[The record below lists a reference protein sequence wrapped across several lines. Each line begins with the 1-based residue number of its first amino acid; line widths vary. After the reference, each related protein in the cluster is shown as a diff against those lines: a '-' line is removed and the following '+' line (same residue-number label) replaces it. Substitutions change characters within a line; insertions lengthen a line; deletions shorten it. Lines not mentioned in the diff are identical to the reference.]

1 MMCSLWGRLPG
12 VCGGASRPHL
22 QLLCPS
28 LGLPTPATKHLP
40 STPATH
46 THHGIKRTFC
56 TNFYSSSPLSEF
68 GAAREG
74 RGVWAKGGCVWGV
87 KGVRGISLT
96 APRHMFW
103 EKDPKGGYGKEI
115 KKSHKELIRDGLKEL
130 RQEMSKWQEEMNDKF
145 DMDPIFVL
153 PGDMHKVWVLDRQE
167 ALDKFVVTC
176 DSDHGEGKSS
186 ASLTLSPSG
195 HGLFSGELCTEV
207 PKDGRITKAGYCNL
221 KSIRP
226 RKSFKREV
234 YHNWID
240 FNMLE
245 IRLRGD
251 GRSYLLNI
259 TCSGYYD
266 LMWNDIYTYPLYT
279 RGGPHW
285 QLTRIPFSKF
295 ILSSKGRVQDKQSPM
310 PQSQVVSVGISAG
323 DRSNAPFRLEID
335 YIGVYKDPDHTETFA
350 YEMYT
355 HEKFMLGS

>member
-153 PGDMHKVWVLDRQE
+153 PGECRPELHLILCWREKRCDELSCHVGGRKDVLLCWREKRCDELSCHVGGRKDVLLCWREKRCDELSCHVGGRKDVLLCWREKRCDELSCHGGGRKDMLLCWREKRCDELSCHVGGRKDVLLCWRE
-167 ALDKFVVTC
+167 KRC
-176 DSDHGEGKSS
+176 DE
-186 ASLTLSPSG
+186 LSCHVG
-195 HGLFSGELCTEV
+195 GRKDLLLCWREKKCDELSCHV
-207 PKDGRITKAGYCNL
+207 GGRKDMT
-221 KSIRP
+221 
-226 RKSFKREV
+226 
-234 YHNWID
+234 D
-240 FNMLE
+240 
-245 IRLRGD
+245 
-251 GRSYLLNI
+251 
-259 TCSGYYD
+259 
-266 LMWNDIYTYPLYT
+266 
-279 RGGPHW
+279 
-285 QLTRIPFSKF
+285 
-295 ILSSKGRVQDKQSPM
+295 
-310 PQSQVVSVGISAG
+310 
-323 DRSNAPFRLEID
+323 
-335 YIGVYKDPDHTETFA
+335 
-350 YEMYT
+350 
-355 HEKFMLGS
+355 